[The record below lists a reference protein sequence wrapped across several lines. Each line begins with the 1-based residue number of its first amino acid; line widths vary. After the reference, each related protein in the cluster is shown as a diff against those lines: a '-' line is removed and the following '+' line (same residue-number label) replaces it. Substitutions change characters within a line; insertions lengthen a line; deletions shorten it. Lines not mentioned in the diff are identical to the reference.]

1 MTFDAFLEAAWN
13 DHGERTQEVA
23 DRLAASLHLAEAPE
37 HIPQLARLA
46 THVFG
51 EHLGEW
57 QRGVDLLAAL
67 RGLPAFDGSDAC
79 EGALTRSTATLRYAG
94 GDAAALDPLAPDDRV
109 AVLASAAAALAG
121 RGDFRRAIAAYT
133 DALQRAG
140 GGLPPASPAL
150 RALAIGGN
158 NLATALEEKK
168 DRDATETAGMIA
180 AAEGGLEY
188 WKRAGTWLEEERAE
202 YRLARSLLE
211 AGRPEPAIGSARRC
225 IDVCRRNDAPPIEPF
240 FGYVVLA
247 LAQRAAG
254 DAAASASSREQA
266 LRLYE
271 QVPSEERR
279 WCTAELAELGT

>member
-13 DHGERTQEVA
+13 DHGDRPQEVA

-46 THVFG
+46 THVCG

-57 QRGVDLLAAL
+57 QRGVELLAAL
-67 RGLPAFDGSDAC
+67 RGLPAYDGSPAC
-79 EGALTRSTATLRYAG
+79 EGALTRGTATLRYAG
-94 GDAAALDPLAPDDRV
+94 GDAAALEALASDDRV
-109 AVLASAAAALAG
+109 AVLALAAAALAG
-121 RGDFRRAIAAYT
+121 RNDTRRAIAAYT
-133 DALQRAG
+133 DALQRAA

-158 NLATALEEKK
+158 NLATALEAKK
-168 DRDATETAGMIA
+168 DRDTAETEGMIA

-211 AGRPEPAIGSARRC
+211 AGRPELAIGSARRC
-225 IDVCRRNDAPPIEPF
+225 IDVCQRNDAPPIEPF

-247 LAQRAAG
+247 LAQRGAG
-254 DAAASASSREQA
+254 DAAAFASSRVQA

-279 WCTAELAELGT
+279 WCAAELAELGT